1 MATSA
6 FPASHKTTHK
16 KIIASTLQA
25 EINRLENEKKDL
37 RSKLQQEKLAKQD
50 ISEEEAKRL
59 GHNVVAVVNSDCA
72 AHLLNRDN
80 IDYAAV
86 LDQAV
91 GVRTE
96 KDLDTLVK
104 QTYANSY
111 KKLLFLY
118 ALFSFEIICTK
129 CVMKESPNFK
139 NLLATY
145 ENLESVVFGLGKKIL
160 QYKEEKKEQLE
171 KNDIPKEALIAT
183 LLFCVNAKVM
193 SKLSARGVQPTSLK
207 ISQLENLINEG
218 LEDFA
223 ILSPRFLNIL
233 QRGGYQQSLEEG
245 RKTRL
250 ETATSRF
257 WNIIER
263 TKPLRDTVSAY
274 NATKTVILLFSNL
287 LS

>member
-1 MATSA
+1 MSA
-6 FPASHKTTHK
+6 FPTTNKTRQK
-16 KIIASTLQA
+16 KVVLSALES
-25 EINRLENEKKDL
+25 EIKGL
-37 RSKLQQEKLAKQD
+37 RSQLQQEKLGKQD
-50 ISEEEAKRL
+50 INDEEAKRL

-129 CVMKESPNFK
+129 CAMEKTAGFL

-145 ENLESVVFGLGKKIL
+145 ENLESAVIGLGTKIL
-160 QYKEEKKEQLE
+160 QYKEENKDKLE
-171 KNDIPKEALIAT
+171 KNDIPREALIAT
-183 LLFCVNAKVM
+183 LLFCVNTKVM
-193 SKLSARGVQPTSLK
+193 RKLSELGVQPTSLK
-207 ISQLENLINEG
+207 ISQLEDLINEG

-223 ILSPRFLNIL
+223 ILSPSFLKIL
-233 QRGGYQQSLEEG
+233 QRNGYQQMLEEG

-250 ETATSRF
+250 QTATSRF

-263 TKPLRDTVSAY
+263 TKPLRDTIGAY
-274 NATKTVILLFSNL
+274 NAAKTIVFLFSNI